1 MASAT
6 SGDRNAL
13 GDAADKLVA
22 LADRK
27 GVGPQRLIEVGD
39 ELLDVAGL
47 LRREPRLRRALSDPA
62 RKGAERV
69 ELLRNLLAGKVGDE
83 TVDLV
88 GALVAGRWS
97 SPVQLLNATERLGVD
112 ALLTS
117 ADRADKLGD
126 IEDELFRLGQ
136 VVDGDNML
144 AAALGD
150 STAGLDRRLELLR
163 DLIADKV
170 NPVSLRLARLAL
182 AGFGGRGFSASL
194 GRLVELAA
202 GKRDRSIAYVTT
214 AVPLSDSEEQRLA
227 ARLSEM
233 YGRQVSP
240 KIDVDPRIIG
250 GMRVKVG
257 SDLYDGT
264 VARRLAEARAALAQ

>member
-1 MASAT
+1 MAPTGS
-6 SGDRNAL
+6 DRIAL
-13 GDAADKLVA
+13 GEAGDKLA
-22 LADRK
+22 ELAGRK
-27 GVGPQRLIEVGD
+27 GVTPDRLIAVADEILSIGD
-39 ELLDVAGL
+39 L

-62 RKGAERV
+62 RAGEERV
-69 ELLRNLLAGKVGDE
+69 GLLRGLLADKVGDDAIN
-83 TVDLV
+83 VV
-88 GALVAGRWS
+88 AALVAGRWS
-97 SPVQLLNATERLGVD
+97 SAGELLDATERLGVD

-117 ADRADKLGD
+117 ADRAGKLGD
-126 IEDELFRLGQ
+126 VEDELFRFGQ
-136 VVDGDNML
+136 VVDGDNAL

-150 STAGLDRRLELLR
+150 PAAGLGRRSELLR
-163 DLIADKV
+163 DLLADKAT
-170 NPVSLRLARLAL
+170 PVSLRLAQVAL
-182 AGFGGRGFSASL
+182 SGFGGRGFSASL
-194 GRLVELAA
+194 SRLLELTAA
-202 GKRDRSIAYVTT
+202 KRERSIAYVTA
-214 AVPLSDSEEQRLA
+214 AVPLTDDEEQRLA